1 MENSCE
7 WQLLTT
13 IQPLRATSHS
23 ACRENKVLKE
33 IRSCKNKILGGSV
46 TANDLQTSGRK
57 QLLSMSTSIRMFGPL
72 VVTVIARKLAS

>member
-1 MENSCE
+1 M
-7 WQLLTT
+7 
-13 IQPLRATSHS
+13 
-23 ACRENKVLKE
+23 LKE

-46 TANDLQTSGRK
+46 TAINDLQTSGRK